1 MIVIGIDPG
10 SRVTGYS
17 FITKQKNRFRLVE
30 AGCIKT
36 RPKAP
41 IPERLHHIYV
51 ELDRLILKHKPDS
64 AAIEEIFSGKSVK
77 SALLLGQA
85 RGVALMTLG
94 KHNLDVSAYHP
105 NKIKKN
111 VGGHGR
117 AGKNEMIRV
126 VSMLLGVTEP
136 LQADAADATAIAMTH
151 LMLANLPNLN
161 GTRHSSRPSLTE
173 ALMAQ
178 VAKNKDQNKAKNKD
192 KNKRSNNVRAKRIIK
207 PDRNI

>member
-1 MIVIGIDPG
+1 MIVIGVDPG

-17 FITKQKNRFRLVE
+17 FITKQKNRFKLVE

-36 RPKAP
+36 NPKDS
-41 IPERLHHIYV
+41 IPVRLHHIYA
-51 ELDRLILKHKPDS
+51 ELDKLIFKHKPYS
-64 AAIEEIFSGKSVK
+64 AAIEEIFAGKSIK

-111 VGGHGR
+111 VGGHGK

-151 LMLANLPNLN
+151 IMLANLPNLAKAN
-161 GTRHSSRPSLTE
+161 PSSRPGLMQ
-173 ALMAQ
+173 ALQDQAAKENAQ
-178 VAKNKDQNKAKNKD
+178 RTKKKP
-192 KNKRSNNVRAKRIIK
+192 SIK
-207 PDRNI
+207 HPQHPQHPQKWRRP

>member
-1 MIVIGIDPG
+1 MIVIGVDPG

-36 RPKAP
+36 NPKAS
-41 IPERLHHIYV
+41 IPVRLHHIHA
-51 ELDRLILKHKPDS
+51 ELDKLILKHSPSS
-64 AAIEEIFSGKSVK
+64 AAIEEIFAGKSIK

-94 KHNLDVSAYHP
+94 KHNLEVSAYHP

-111 VGGHGR
+111 VGGHGK

-151 LMLANLPNLN
+151 LMLANLPNLAKAN
-161 GTRHSSRPSLTE
+161 QSSRPGLMQ
-173 ALMAQ
+173 ALQEQAAKSNAQ
-178 VAKNKDQNKAKNKD
+178 RK
-192 KNKRSNNVRAKRIIK
+192 KRSIKKPQQWKRS
-207 PDRNI
+207 

>member
-1 MIVIGIDPG
+1 MIVIGVDPG

-36 RPKAP
+36 KPNAP
-41 IPERLHHIYV
+41 IPERLHHIHV
-51 ELDRLILKHKPDS
+51 ELDKLILKHHPTS
-64 AAIEEIFSGKSVK
+64 AAIEEIFSGKSIK

-94 KHNLDVSAYHP
+94 KHNLAVSAYHP

-111 VGGHGR
+111 VGGHGK

-136 LQADAADATAIAMTH
+136 LQSDAADATAIAMTH

-161 GTRHSSRPSLTE
+161 DGAASGRPSLTE

-178 VAKNKDQNKAKNKD
+178 AAKDKAKRTNKL
-192 KNKRSNNVRAKRIIK
+192 RTKRIIQ
-207 PDRNI
+207 PNRNR

>member
-1 MIVIGIDPG
+1 MIVIGVDPG

-36 RPKAP
+36 KHNAP
-41 IPERLHHIYV
+41 IQERLHHIHV
-51 ELDRLILKHKPDS
+51 ELDKLILKYKPVS
-64 AAIEEIFSGKSVK
+64 AAIEEIFAGKSVK

-111 VGGHGR
+111 VGGHGK

-161 GTRHSSRPSLTE
+161 DTNRSSRPSLTE

-178 VAKNKDQNKAKNKD
+178 AAKDKAK
-192 KNKRSNNVRAKRIIK
+192 RSHTSRTKRISK
-207 PDRNI
+207 PHRNT

>member
-1 MIVIGIDPG
+1 MIVIGVDPG

-17 FITKQKNRFRLVE
+17 FITKQRNRFQLVE

-36 RPKAP
+36 NPKAS
-41 IPERLHHIYV
+41 IPERLHHIHV
-51 ELDRLILKHKPDS
+51 ELDKLIEKHNPSS
-64 AAIEEIFSGKSVK
+64 AAIEEIFSGKSIK

-94 KHNLDVSAYHP
+94 KHGLAVSAYHP

-111 VGGHGR
+111 VGGHGK

-126 VSMLLGVTEP
+126 VSMLLGVKEP

-161 GTRHSSRPSLTE
+161 TDSATGTSRSSRPGLLE
-173 ALMAQ
+173 ALQAQ
-178 VAKNKDQNKAKNKD
+178 AAKDN
-192 KNKRSNNVRAKRIIK
+192 AKRRKKSAKRPVIQPK
-207 PDRNI
+207 QWRRS

>member
-1 MIVIGIDPG
+1 MIVIGVDPG

-17 FITKQKNRFRLVE
+17 FITKQRNRFQLVE

-36 RPKAP
+36 NPNAP
-41 IPERLHHIYV
+41 IPERLHHIHA
-51 ELDRLILKHKPDS
+51 ELDKLIEKHNPSS
-64 AAIEEIFSGKSVK
+64 AAIEEIFSGKSIK

-94 KHNLDVSAYHP
+94 KHGLPVSAYHP

-111 VGGHGR
+111 VGGHGK

-126 VSMLLGVTEP
+126 VSMLLGVKEP

-151 LMLANLPNLN
+151 LMLANLSNLN
-161 GTRHSSRPSLTE
+161 TDSATGTPGRSKRPSLLE
-173 ALMAQ
+173 ALEAQ
-178 VAKNKDQNKAKNKD
+178 AAKDNE
-192 KNKRSNNVRAKRIIK
+192 KRRKKSTKRPVIQPK
-207 PDRNI
+207 QWRRS

>member
-1 MIVIGIDPG
+1 MTILFKRSRIHSMIVVGIDPG

-17 FITKQKNRFRLVE
+17 FVTKQRNRFRLVE
-30 AGCIKT
+30 AGCIRT
-36 RPKAP
+36 NPNQS
-41 IPERLHHIYV
+41 IPERLHHIH
-51 ELDRLILKHKPDS
+51 EQLDLLLTQHSPDV

-94 KHNLDVSAYHP
+94 KHSLSVHAYHP

-111 VGGHGR
+111 VGGHGK

-126 VSMLLGVTEP
+126 VSMLLGVSTP

-151 LMLANLPNLN
+151 LMLANLSNVGQPN
-161 GTRHSSRPSLTE
+161 GTNSTPRPSLTQ
-173 ALMAQ
+173 ALMNQA
-178 VAKNKDQNKAKNKD
+178 AKD
-192 KNKRSNNVRAKRIIK
+192 KASRTQRAQQR
-207 PDRNI
+207 RRR

>member
-1 MIVIGIDPG
+1 MIVIGVDPG

-36 RPKAP
+36 NPKAP
-41 IPERLHHIYV
+41 IPVRLHHIHA
-51 ELDRLILKHKPDS
+51 ELDKLILKHAPSS
-64 AAIEEIFSGKSVK
+64 AAIEEIFAGKSIK

-111 VGGHGR
+111 VGGHGK

-151 LMLANLPNLN
+151 LMLANLPNLAKAN
-161 GTRHSSRPSLTE
+161 QSSRPGLMQ
-173 ALMAQ
+173 ALQEQANKEN
-178 VAKNKDQNKAKNKD
+178 AKRKKNKPSIKIPKPPQQWR
-192 KNKRSNNVRAKRIIK
+192 RS
-207 PDRNI
+207 

>member
-1 MIVIGIDPG
+1 MIVIGVDPG

-17 FITKQKNRFRLVE
+17 FITKHKNRFRLVE

-36 RPKAP
+36 KPSAP
-41 IPERLHHIYV
+41 IPERLHHIHV
-51 ELDRLILKHKPDS
+51 ELDKLILKHQPTS
-64 AAIEEIFSGKSVK
+64 AAIEEIFSGKSIK

-105 NKIKKN
+105 NKIKQN
-111 VGGHGR
+111 VGGHGK

-161 GTRHSSRPSLTE
+161 DTGRSSRPSLTE
-173 ALMAQ
+173 ALLAQ
-178 VAKNKDQNKAKNKD
+178 AAKDKAKRNH
-192 KNKRSNNVRAKRIIK
+192 NTRAKRIIK
-207 PDRNI
+207 PHRNT

>member
-1 MIVIGIDPG
+1 MIIIGVDPG

-17 FITKQKNRFRLVE
+17 FITKQKNRFRLIE

-36 RPKAP
+36 KPNAP
-41 IPERLHHIYV
+41 IPDRLYHIHH
-51 ELDRLILKHKPDS
+51 ELDKLITKHQPAS
-64 AAIEEIFSGKSVK
+64 AAIEEIFSGKSIK

-94 KHNLDVSAYHP
+94 KHNLSVSAYHP

-111 VGGHGR
+111 VGGHGK

-126 VSMLLGVTEP
+126 VSMLLGVKEP

-151 LMLANLPNLN
+151 LMLANLPNLS
-161 GTRHSSRPSLTE
+161 GTNQSSRPSLTE
-173 ALMAQ
+173 ALLAQ
-178 VAKNKDQNKAKNKD
+178 AAKDKAK
-192 KNKRSNNVRAKRIIK
+192 RSKGKQPTKQRIIK
-207 PDRNI
+207 PSRKI

>member
-1 MIVIGIDPG
+1 MIVIGVDPG

-36 RPKAP
+36 KPNAP
-41 IPERLHHIYV
+41 IPDRLYHIHH
-51 ELDRLILKHKPDS
+51 ELDKLITKHQPAS
-64 AAIEEIFSGKSVK
+64 AAIEEIFSGKSIK

-111 VGGHGR
+111 VGGHGK

-126 VSMLLGVTEP
+126 VSMLLGVKEP

-151 LMLANLPNLN
+151 LMLANLPNLSD
-161 GTRHSSRPSLTE
+161 TSSSRPSLTE
-173 ALMAQ
+173 ALLAQ
-178 VAKNKDQNKAKNKD
+178 AAKD
-192 KNKRSNNVRAKRIIK
+192 KARRNNNNTLRAKRPVIK
-207 PDRNI
+207 PGRKI

>member
-178 VAKNKDQNKAKNKD
+178 VAKNKDQNK
-192 KNKRSNNVRAKRIIK
+192 RSNNVRAKRIIK

>member
-1 MIVIGIDPG
+1 MIVIGVDPG

-36 RPKAP
+36 NPNAP
-41 IPERLHHIYV
+41 IPDRLHHIHV
-51 ELDRLILKHKPDS
+51 ELDKLITKHAPSS
-64 AAIEEIFSGKSVK
+64 AAIEEIFSGKSIK

-94 KHNLDVSAYHP
+94 KHNLEVSAYHP

-111 VGGHGR
+111 VGGHGK

-151 LMLANLPNLN
+151 LMLANLPNLSQPH
-161 GTRHSSRPSLTE
+161 RSPRPSLMQ
-173 ALMAQ
+173 ALQEQA
-178 VAKNKDQNKAKNKD
+178 AKDNASR
-192 KNKRSNNVRAKRIIK
+192 NKRKK
-207 PDRNI
+207 PTIQTSQHRRR

>member
-161 GTRHSSRPSLTE
+161 GTGHSSRPSLTE

-178 VAKNKDQNKAKNKD
+178 VAKNKDKNKA